1 MPGPRRILIFQ
12 NRFRIGGQERQTVLN
27 VRSMDRARF
36 EPVVAVL
43 HLDGDHLQDLEV
55 AGVRPVVFD
64 VGGRMI
70 RPNTAWQLARI
81 VRFVH
86 AERIAVIHAQ
96 DVYTNVLGALAA
108 RLARVPMIVTRVDL
122 GHHLEGYRRPLLQA
136 ASRVADRV
144 LVNALCIRDLAVREG
159 VEADRVAVVRNGVDL
174 EELDREARRAP
185 EHPAPEPGAVV
196 CIANM
201 HHPVKGQSD
210 LLMAMREVLR
220 ARPDARL
227 VLVGEGVR
235 RPLLERLARRL
246 GIADRCHF
254 LGHRLDAPA
263 LLARAVAGVSASYA
277 EGISNAILE
286 SMAMRLPVVATRV
299 GGTPEVVREGQN
311 GFLVPPGAP
320 AALAR
325 RLLDLLRDPALRRR
339 MGERGRRIVEEE
351 FGLAQ
356 MRLSYDALYH
366 DLTEDPTPRIVA
378 GVG

>member
-1 MPGPRRILIFQ
+1 MSGPRRILIFQ

-27 VRSMDRARF
+27 VRSMDRGRF

-81 VRFVH
+81 VRFVR

-96 DVYTNVLGALAA
+96 DVYTNVLGVLAA
-108 RLARVPMIVTRVDL
+108 RLARVPVIVTRVDL

-174 EELDREARRAP
+174 EDLDREARRAP

-210 LLMAMREVLR
+210 LLVAMREVLR
-220 ARPDARL
+220 TRPDARL

-235 RPLLERLARRL
+235 RPLLERMARRL

-263 LLARAVAGVSASYA
+263 LLARAVAGVSASHA

-299 GGTPEVVREGQN
+299 GGTPEVVREDQN
-311 GFLVPPGAP
+311 GYLVPPGAP

-356 MRLSYDALYH
+356 MRLSYDALYQ
-366 DLTEDPTPRIVA
+366 DLTEDPSPRIVA
-378 GVG
+378 GLG